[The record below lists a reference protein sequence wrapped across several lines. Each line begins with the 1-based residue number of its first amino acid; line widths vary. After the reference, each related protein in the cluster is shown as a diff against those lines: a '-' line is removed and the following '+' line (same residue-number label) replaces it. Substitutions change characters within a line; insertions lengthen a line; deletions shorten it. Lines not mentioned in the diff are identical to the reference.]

1 MFPYPVVQK
10 HNRRNTMPLFP
21 SIATGSMYATAT
33 IIALVLVVFNTD
45 VTRTTT
51 THAFTTTTTTTSFTT
66 FPLTSPGR
74 SSSSS
79 LSMVLEKP
87 RPKAIPKTEPVAIK
101 TKKISKLELL
111 KVDSHNLVHPLKE
124 ELATEHIGISKDA
137 YQIMKYHGSYQQSS
151 REKKKGPKD
160 YQFMLR
166 LKQPAG
172 ELPPDLYRLL
182 DDLSAKH
189 GQGDLRATTRQCF
202 QLHGI
207 MKGSLKT
214 VISSIMNIGSS
225 TVGACGDVNRNVM
238 VSPAPFVSKDYEY
251 VREYAKVFAHLFRP
265 MTSAFT
271 ELWLDGEKVAT
282 AELWGKEVGE
292 KFNIDDAMTYD
303 SGRGVVLDHP
313 REPLYGDRYLP
324 RKFKIGVTVPGDNSL
339 DIYTN
344 DIGCVVI
351 MNEDTNELE
360 GFNVMV
366 GGGMG
371 RTHNKETTFARAA
384 DHMGFVPKE
393 DIMEVLKCVL
403 AAQRDHGN
411 RDVRANARMKYLVH
425 TLGIDNFKTLV
436 ESYFGK
442 KIAPWRDMQEWKYS
456 DWMGW
461 WEQGDGKL
469 FYGLHVDNGRVH
481 DVGDFRLKSCLRAV
495 VDKYNLPM
503 IMSPTQS
510 ILFKDIKPEDK
521 EGFEQIL
528 ADHGIQSLEEI
539 DPLARLSMAC
549 PALPLCGLAQTEA
562 ERIMPSYI
570 ERMRSVMETLG
581 IGDEEILMRMTG
593 CPNGCARPYMAELAF
608 VGDGPKSY
616 QIWLGGSPVLTR
628 TAWPFKAKMK
638 NDDLEV
644 TMEPILMMFKEQKQ
658 EFEAFGDFCHRV
670 GADAIEKYSE
680 SYKVIGS
687 YNPNNFYENKKQ
699 KK

>member
-1 MFPYPVVQK
+1 MKIIV
-10 HNRRNTMPLFP
+10 R
-21 SIATGSMYATAT
+21 SIAVVVACLLSADVSFAFTSSTKGLYTAT
-33 IIALVLVVFNTD
+33 
-45 VTRTTT
+45 
-51 THAFTTTTTTTSFTT
+51 
-66 FPLTSPGR
+66 
-74 SSSSS
+74 SSSSQ

-87 RPKAIPKTEPVAIK
+87 KEKTG
-101 TKKISKLELL
+101 KKISKLEIL
-111 KVDSHNLVHPLKE
+111 KVDSDNLIHPLKE
-124 ELATEHIGISKDA
+124 ELTTDSIGISKDA
-137 YQIMKYHGSYQQSS
+137 YQIMKYHGSYQQSN
-151 REKKKGPKD
+151 REAKRGKVKD

-182 DDLSAKH
+182 DDLSINH

-202 QLHGI
+202 QMHGI

-282 AELWGKEVGE
+282 AELWGKEVIE
-292 KFNIDDAMTYD
+292 KGHKIDEDMLYD
-303 SGRGVVLDHP
+303 SGRGIILDHP
-313 REPLYGDRYLP
+313 KEPLYGDRYLP

-351 MNEDTNELE
+351 MDPITDELL

-393 DIMEVLKCVL
+393 DINECLKSIL

-425 TLGIDNFKTLV
+425 TLGIDNFKVLV

-442 KIAPWRDMQEWKYS
+442 KIQPWREIQEWKYS

-481 DVGDFRLKSCLRAV
+481 DVGDFRLKSAMRAI

-510 ILFKDIKPEDK
+510 IIFKDIKPEDK
-521 EGFEQIL
+521 AGFETIL
-528 ADHGIQSLEEI
+528 SEHGIKKLEEI
-539 DPLARLSMAC
+539 DPLARLAMAC

-570 ERMRSVMETLG
+570 ERMRAVMNKVG
-581 IGDEEILMRMTG
+581 VDDEEILIRMTG

-616 QIWLGGSPVLTR
+616 QVWLGGSPVLTR
-628 TAWPFKAKMK
+628 TAWPFKARM
-638 NDDLEV
+638 NTNDLEI
-644 TMEPILMMFKEQKQ
+644 TMEPILTMFRDQRQ

-670 GADAIEKYSE
+670 GAEEIEKYSE
-680 SYKVIGS
+680 SFAV
-687 YNPNNFYENKKQ
+687 
-699 KK
+699 